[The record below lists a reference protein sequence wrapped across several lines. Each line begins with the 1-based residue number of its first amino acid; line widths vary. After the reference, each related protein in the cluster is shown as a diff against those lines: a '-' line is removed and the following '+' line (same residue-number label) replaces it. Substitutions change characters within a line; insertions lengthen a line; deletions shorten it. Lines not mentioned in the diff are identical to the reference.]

1 MNKLYVIVPAKLS
14 FGEQTAQTGH
24 GVAAFAVAHTD
35 LFLAWATPQQR
46 NIACLEAPD
55 LEVLLLRLQAA
66 DTKLATFRETDMSDA
81 LTAIAC
87 EEGAARLLS
96 SLPKAGRDPLRPT
109 KAAPF
114 GYVAVPFDPQ

>member
-1 MNKLYVIVPAKLS
+1 MNRLYVIVPAKLN

-35 LFLAWATPQQR
+35 QFLAWATPEQR
-46 NIACLEAPD
+46 NIICLEAPD
-55 LEVLLLRLQAA
+55 LEALLVKIQDASI
-66 DTKLATFRETDMSDA
+66 KHATFRETDMGNA

-87 EEGAARLLS
+87 EEAAWRMLS

-109 KAAPF
+109 KAAPN
-114 GYVAVPFDPQ
+114 GYVSIPFEP

>member
-35 LFLAWATPQQR
+35 QFLAWATPEQR
-46 NIACLEAPD
+46 NIVCLEAPD
-55 LEVLLLRLQAA
+55 LEALLLKVQAA
-66 DTKLATFRETDMSDA
+66 GINHAVFRETDMGDA

-87 EEGAARLLS
+87 EEAAARMLS

-109 KAAPF
+109 KAAPH
-114 GYVAVPFDPQ
+114 GYVAVPFEP

>member
-24 GVAAFAVAHTD
+24 GVAAFAVAHPD
-35 LFLAWATPQQR
+35 QFLAWATPEQR
-46 NIACLEAPD
+46 NIVCLEAPD
-55 LEVLLLRLQAA
+55 LEALLVKLQASSI
-66 DTKLATFRETDMSDA
+66 KLAVFRETDMGGK

-87 EEGAARLLS
+87 EEAASRLLS

-109 KAAPF
+109 KTAPF
-114 GYVAVPFDPQ
+114 GYVAIPFDPQ

>member
-1 MNKLYVIVPAKLS
+1 MNKLYIIVPAKLS

-24 GVAAFAVAHTD
+24 GVAAFAVAHTVQ
-35 LFLAWATPQQR
+35 FLAWATPEQR
-46 NIACLEAPD
+46 NIVCLEAPG
-55 LEVLLLRLQAA
+55 LEALLARLQAA
-66 DTKLATFRETDMSDA
+66 GIKHAVFRETDLGGA

-87 EEGAARLLS
+87 EERAARLLS

-114 GYVAVPFDPQ
+114 GYVAVPFQP